1 MTVPLPSLFQRRT
14 LTPDGIRINTLIGG
28 KAGGSPVLLLHG
40 YPQTHVMWHH
50 VAPALA
56 EHHTVVL
63 TDLRGYGD
71 SGKPAGGARHEG
83 YAKRTM
89 ARDQMIVMRE
99 LGFDEFAVAGHDRGG
114 RVAHRMA
121 LDYPRAITK
130 IAVLDIVPT
139 RHAFHHANREFGLGY
154 WHWFFLAQPEPLPEQ
169 LLGADPEG
177 WIRGRLSMLR
187 RGGHPFD
194 GKALDEYVR
203 CFRDPAAI
211 HASCEDYRAAAT
223 IDLNDDDASA
233 ARGEKVTAPLLA
245 LWGEHGFVG
254 RHYRDVLA
262 IWQQYAV
269 KVDGCPLPCGHF
281 LPEEVPAETTTAL
294 QDFFRERNLART
306 SPPDSNPLAFL
317 QSRRWPSPVVLTMR
331 TTPLRWLLRLTGAGL
346 LIATAAMHLDLY
358 LTGFRTI
365 PTIGPLFLFQVI
377 AGFALGLA
385 ILAAP
390 FTPVTRRPAVDASIA
405 AVGAGYAIATLG
417 GYLLSLWVGLFG
429 FHEIRSTAGTVAG
442 ILEIAA
448 FGVLLGLAVLVYDPQ
463 RAGRPGDP
471 APARPARLPALAAA
485 AISFLT
491 VVAAVVFGV
500 SVATASSGQA
510 VPATAGGT
518 VMLRTATIGGVS
530 VLTNSSGRTLY
541 SFAPDTSSSS
551 ACYGTCAAYWPP
563 VIGNPVAGQGVTVSK
578 IATIARTDGTIQ
590 VTYAGHPL
598 YTYVG
603 DTAPGQASGNDINLN
618 GGFWHEVPAAG

>member
-1 MTVPLPSLFQRRT
+1 
-14 LTPDGIRINTLIGG
+14 
-28 KAGGSPVLLLHG
+28 
-40 YPQTHVMWHH
+40 
-50 VAPALA
+50 
-56 EHHTVVL
+56 
-63 TDLRGYGD
+63 
-71 SGKPAGGARHEG
+71 
-83 YAKRTM
+83 
-89 ARDQMIVMRE
+89 
-99 LGFDEFAVAGHDRGG
+99 
-114 RVAHRMA
+114 
-121 LDYPRAITK
+121 
-130 IAVLDIVPT
+130 
-139 RHAFHHANREFGLGY
+139 
-154 WHWFFLAQPEPLPEQ
+154 
-169 LLGADPEG
+169 
-177 WIRGRLSMLR
+177 
-187 RGGHPFD
+187 
-194 GKALDEYVR
+194 
-203 CFRDPAAI
+203 
-211 HASCEDYRAAAT
+211 
-223 IDLNDDDASA
+223 
-233 ARGEKVTAPLLA
+233 
-245 LWGEHGFVG
+245 
-254 RHYRDVLA
+254 
-262 IWQQYAV
+262 
-269 KVDGCPLPCGHF
+269 
-281 LPEEVPAETTTAL
+281 
-294 QDFFRERNLART
+294 
-306 SPPDSNPLAFL
+306 
-317 QSRRWPSPVVLTMR
+317 MR
-331 TTPLRWLLRLTGAGL
+331 TTLQWLLRLTGAGL

-377 AGFALGLA
+377 VGFALALA

-390 FTPVTRRPAVDASIA
+390 FTPLTRRPAIDAGIA
-405 AVGAGYAIATLG
+405 VAGAGFAIATLG
-417 GYLLSLWVGLFG
+417 GYLLTVWVGLFG

-500 SVATASSGQA
+500 SVATARSGQP
-510 VPATAGGT
+510 VPAPAGGT
-518 VMLRTATIGGVS
+518 VMLRTTTIGGVS

-541 SFAPDTSSSS
+541 SFAPDTPSKS